1 MVART
6 ALDRC
11 PGLQRPF
18 DAADGAILR
27 ARVPGG
33 RIALAALDAFL
44 AAGERWGAPI
54 VQLTSRANLQIRA
67 LPSPIPPELT
77 DAVLATGW
85 FPSVS
90 HERARNVLASPTAR
104 DLGPIVAAL
113 DEQIMDRP
121 ALAQLPGR
129 FLFLVTDEAGLGL
142 TAPWDL
148 AWQRLGGQR
157 LGEQGL
163 GERGFGEQGF
173 GEQGRVLARLGRGEV
188 VGMPGAPAD
197 AAATLA
203 GLAETFLAV
212 RPEGAWNVRD
222 LPPGSAARAAVTT
235 GMSPVQLAQAA
246 PLAPGPVPG
255 STDVEAGAGPDLVV
269 GLPLGQLDRAQLGA
283 LQAITDEVVATPWR
297 SLLVP
302 GGAAYR
308 NALAAV
314 GLVVDPADPWAH
326 LSACTGSPWCHTGRS
341 PVVALAHETV
351 AVLRGTGAA
360 ATGHVHLVGCER
372 HCGAS
377 RSDVVLE
384 CPDDTAAVLAALVG
398 GRS

>member
-1 MVART
+1 MVARP

-33 RIALAALDAFL
+33 RIGLAALDVFL

-67 LPSPIPPELT
+67 LPTPIPAELA
-77 DAVLATGW
+77 DAVLRTGW

-90 HERARNVLASPTAR
+90 HERARNVIASPTAR

-113 DEQIMDRP
+113 DEQIMARP

-129 FLFLVTDEAGLGL
+129 FLFLVTDWAGLGL
-142 TAPWDL
+142 TTPWDL
-148 AWQRLGGQR
+148 AWQRLGGP
-157 LGEQGL
+157 GL
-163 GERGFGEQGF
+163 
-173 GEQGRVLARLGRGEV
+173 GEQGRVLARLSGGEV
-188 VGMPGAPAD
+188 VGMPGAAAD

-212 RPEGAWNVRD
+212 REDGAWNVRD
-222 LPPGSAARAAVTT
+222 LPPGSPARAAVTA
-235 GMSPVQLAQAA
+235 GMSPVSLGAATLGAA
-246 PLAPGPVPG
+246 PLAPGPVPV
-255 STDVEAGAGPDLVV
+255 STGVEPGEGPDLVV

-314 GLVVDPADPWAH
+314 GLVVDAADPWAH
-326 LSACTGSPWCHTGRS
+326 LSACTGSPWCHNGRS

-351 AVLRGTGAA
+351 AALRGTGAA
-360 ATGHVHLVGCER
+360 AAGHVHLVGCER

-384 CPDDTAAVLAALVG
+384 CPADTAAVLAALAG

>member
-1 MVART
+1 MVARP

-33 RIALAALDAFL
+33 RIALAALDIFL

-67 LPSPIPPELT
+67 LPSPIPPELA
-77 DAVLATGW
+77 DAVVATGW

-148 AWQRLGGQR
+148 AWQRLGGP
-157 LGEQGL
+157 GL
-163 GERGFGEQGF
+163 

-203 GLAETFLAV
+203 GLAQTFLAV

-222 LPPGSAARAAVTT
+222 LPPGSAALAAVTA
-235 GMSPVQLAQAA
+235 GMSPVQLSSVQLAQAA
-246 PLAPGPVPG
+246 TLAPGPVPASAG
-255 STDVEAGAGPDLVV
+255 VEAAAGPDLVV

-283 LQAITDEVVATPWR
+283 LQAITEEVVATPWR

-308 NALAAV
+308 NALSAV

-326 LSACTGSPWCHTGRS
+326 LSACTGSPWCHNGRS

-351 AVLRGTGAA
+351 AGLRGTGAA

-384 CPDDTAAVLAALVG
+384 CPEDTAAVLAVLVG